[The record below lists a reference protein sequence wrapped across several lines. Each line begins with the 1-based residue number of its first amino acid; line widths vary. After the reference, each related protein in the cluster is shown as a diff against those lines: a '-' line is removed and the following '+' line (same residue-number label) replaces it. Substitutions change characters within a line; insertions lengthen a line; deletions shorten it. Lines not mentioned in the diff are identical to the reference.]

1 MPTCHESFLRQVE
14 FSTPGVIFYF
24 KILLSW
30 LASPW
35 AEAAINMSDANW
47 DAGWFLFS
55 FALTALGTKL
65 EKFVFPGRHWEHDC
79 NYHPLIF
86 QTKAIKSEGCQCL
99 LPLQWHLKLLVCTSF
114 SLASWLMTRHL
125 YWGIIAGNLQG
136 AGPWASYRDQAGTRQ
151 ALDLRGLQSDWEMK
165 LKSDGTCKLPSF
177 QLFVM
182 KMSAVSKAEG

>member
-1 MPTCHESFLRQVE
+1 MECLPAKNLSQVE

-99 LPLQWHLKLLVCTSF
+99 LPLQWHLELLVCTSF
-114 SLASWLMTRHL
+114 SLASWLMTTHL
-125 YWGIIAGNLQG
+125 NWGIIAGNLQG
-136 AGPWASYRDQAGTRQ
+136 AGPWACYRD
-151 ALDLRGLQSDWEMK
+151 
-165 LKSDGTCKLPSF
+165 
-177 QLFVM
+177 
-182 KMSAVSKAEG
+182 